1 MTTTLGP
8 RFELALLWA
17 NSLHATQRRKASE
30 VPYVSHLLGVC
41 DLVLQNGG
49 TEEQAI
55 AALLHDSME
64 DQGVTRKEIEQRFG
78 PHVADLVEA
87 CTDATV
93 IPKPPWQ
100 ERKEAF
106 LARLESAEPDAVM
119 VVACDKLHNLRAT
132 LEDLRRLGP
141 QVWERFKAGRDPQIW
156 YYQAFLDCSR
166 SGEPRGLFEEIRRTL
181 AHLEEESRPPSHH

>member
-1 MTTTLGP
+1 MSTQLGS

-17 NSLHATQRRKASE
+17 HSLHASQRRKASE

-41 DLVLQNGG
+41 DLVLQHDG
-49 TEEQAI
+49 TEDQAI

-64 DQGVTRKEIEQRFG
+64 DQGVTHQEIERRFG
-78 PHVADLVEA
+78 PGVADLVEA

-106 LARLESAEPDAVM
+106 LVRLESAEPDAM
-119 VVACDKLHNLRAT
+119 LVVACDKLHNLRAT
-132 LEDLRRLGP
+132 LTDFRRMGP
-141 QVWERFKAGRDPQIW
+141 QVWERFKVGRDSQIW
-156 YYQAFLDCSR
+156 YYRAFLDCTGSH
-166 SGEPRGLFEEIRRTL
+166 GPRAIYDEIRRTL
-181 AHLEEESRPPSHH
+181 AQLEAESAPHSGE